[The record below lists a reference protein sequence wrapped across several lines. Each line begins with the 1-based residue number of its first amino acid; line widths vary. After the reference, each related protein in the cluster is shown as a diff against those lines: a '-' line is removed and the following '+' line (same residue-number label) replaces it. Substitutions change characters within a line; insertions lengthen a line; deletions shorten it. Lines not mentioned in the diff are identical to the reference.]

1 LSNPSQHFKKP
12 SSFSSTRSHC
22 STPDSELKG
31 KMTLC
36 PVAIIPCQVELLV
49 SCRYGN
55 AVEDYL
61 NVYLRTPDLPKDDI
75 ARALVARGRARK
87 GAGQKLL
94 LMASRGQ
101 YPLRCRMDEFC
112 SLRPHCLSTLHP
124 TPRRLPDGLDFR
136 PFKPRTRVLLA
147 PRARRESR
155 LSYLRSHLFITSRRS
170 PFQAFPH
177 PNAFRRKFGTRSQA
191 SYHGTSSARGSSY
204 PPSIAI
210 SQSVASSAP
219 STYTSV
225 KTLTAG
231 IGR

>member
-1 LSNPSQHFKKP
+1 MP
-12 SSFSSTRSHC
+12 SS
-22 STPDSELKG
+22 LAK
-31 KMTLC
+31 
-36 PVAIIPCQVELLV
+36 VEFLV

-61 NVYLRTPDLPKDDI
+61 DVYLRTPNLPKDDI

-101 YPLRCRMDEFC
+101 YPLRCRMGEFC
-112 SLRPHCLSTLHP
+112 SLRSPRLSTLRT

-147 PRARRESR
+147 PRARRSSL
-155 LSYLRSHLFITSRRS
+155 LSHLRSHLFITFCRRS

-191 SYHGTSSARGSSY
+191 SYHGISSARGSSY